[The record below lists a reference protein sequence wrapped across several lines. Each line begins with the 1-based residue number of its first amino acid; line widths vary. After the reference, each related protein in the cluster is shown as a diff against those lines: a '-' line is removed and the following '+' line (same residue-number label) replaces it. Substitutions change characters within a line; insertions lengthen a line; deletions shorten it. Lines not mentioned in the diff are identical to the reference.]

1 MSYWK
6 NEKYYDDRVNNI
18 AHTQKNKL
26 MALFLDEECGYKND
40 FVGENREWG
49 KTDSL

>member
-1 MSYWK
+1 
-6 NEKYYDDRVNNI
+6 
-18 AHTQKNKL
+18 

-49 KTDSL
+49 KTDSLQTKYRDKTLNTGVE